1 MFRSVKELLFS
12 ILTLFV
18 LCSCPVTPPVV
29 PPSALNP
36 HQQPDMPQNVNVI
49 SGLNNRIR
57 ISWDRVANADSYQVW
72 FSEAGNPSSKEN
84 TLLQHNVTVPSAI
97 VDLSSSFAPVI
108 DSGKS
113 YDFYVVAYRSFNG
126 KGYYSEP
133 SDQVEGAIAPHPE
146 DIYHHGYIKDTEVNI
161 YWNCPTVFSV
171 YDDSRTLYTSDFTL
185 QYSEDDGITW
195 IDAERDPGTEDP
207 YLYHVMDLNQWP
219 QGTVIQFRI
228 LMQITASDGST
239 VTTITSDQFSML
251 ISNDMTPSPVENVR
265 FTQGNSASSI
275 KLSWTIPLWTGGEVN
290 RENSF
295 FKIERAESGTDDY
308 EVLVD
313 EIGNMSCSD
322 SILESDG
329 EFVFSDTSAEVGKS
343 YDYRILNA
351 AVDTENMLCYSQNE
365 TDAYVIT
372 NAYLYQGPVINDDI
386 SATVSGNLSNSA
398 EISFSWDYENAIPS
412 DLEWKIERTVIHPDE
427 GEKEEKS
434 FIDVQ
439 ISLSG
444 EDSYHA
450 EISSYQESLSC
461 MDCFDTRHEYV
472 YRSVLVFS
480 DGGEIFASAEDYPA
494 FKIIGVQDYVSPDD
508 STHLILD
515 SKNLISDLKVVER
528 INKLELNWVADE
540 QALNSEYF
548 FIIDDGEQQPLTNVI
563 SGEDGKCQSVITMD
577 DSSHHKITLV
587 GAADGG
593 YRNILV
599 QDDVNAI
606 GFRSDFT
613 LTASAGNTQS
623 YIDRISVSWAGPYD
637 ENDGIIY
644 TLQVAEDGSENWS
657 DLTEIQM
664 DKLSYDVTSL
674 DISKDYHFRIKL
686 SDENHTEDGPVFSSA
701 AYGEFAKVADIA
713 ASKGIAGKIEITW
726 NEIENAQSYNVY
738 RFDANADDAD
748 PVKFTSSSNS
758 FIDTTSG
765 DNPVI
770 AGKKYIYLVTAV
782 YNNDETAFAD
792 NPASASVSNQF
803 EIEEAGN
810 LGYVYRDIEVEDFS
824 VTESFETENTLL
836 PYFKITFR
844 MDETNSVYKITAQN
858 DTAGIIVKLSDL
870 ADRNG
875 NIWTNGLAEDQS
887 GYISLDTESLMAVV
901 NADIGVIDIESQ
913 NFTSDFSIA
922 EFSIQAWQSEDSIES
937 TTVRTINEKHYKALG
952 PYDYLYLA
960 NTALSLEIGNAESS
974 FGNDW
979 WGGGDTIFG
988 IETGDPKTYSNQ
1000 DNHISIV
1007 SCSSS
1012 NGSAVMNSGMITLD
1026 EYKFDSSLIS
1036 GNLSILA
1043 RHEDVISGGYL
1054 DDDPLERIGTDDN
1067 NSISLTV
1074 RKNVNLGSKIIA
1086 YNSTAYVFYNNVY
1099 VDSTAGNY
1107 SILISDEKF
1116 DIELNDLKNIQNI
1129 GVGL

>member
-12 ILTLFV
+12 ILTLSV

-36 HQQPDMPQNVNVI
+36 HQQPDVPQNVNVV

-57 ISWDRVANADSYQVW
+57 ISWDRVSNADSYQVW
-72 FSEAGNPSSKEN
+72 FSEAGNPSGREN

-171 YDDSRTLYTSDFTL
+171 YDDDRTLYASDFTL

-195 IDAERDPGTEDP
+195 MDAERDSGTEEP

-219 QGTVIQFRI
+219 QGTVVQFRI

-239 VTTITSDQFSML
+239 VTAITSDQFSLL
-251 ISNDMTPSPVENVR
+251 ISNDMTPSPVENVE

-275 KLSWTIPLWTGGEVN
+275 KLSWTVPLWTGGDVN
-290 RENSF
+290 RTNSF

-322 SILESDG
+322 SILERDG
-329 EFVFSDTSAEVGKS
+329 KFVFSDTSAEAGKS

-351 AVDTENMLCYSQNE
+351 AVDTENMLCYTQNE
-365 TDAYVIT
+365 TDAYVVT
-372 NAYLYQGPVINDDI
+372 DAYLYQGPVINDGI
-386 SATVSGNLSNSA
+386 SALVSGSLPNSA
-398 EISFSWDYENAIPS
+398 EINFSWDYENAIPS
-412 DLEWKIERTVIHPDE
+412 DLEWKIERTVIHPDK

-434 FIDVQ
+434 FIDAQ

-444 EDSYHA
+444 EDTYHA
-450 EISSYQESLSC
+450 EIYSYQESLSC
-461 MDCFDTRHEYV
+461 MGCFYTRHEYV
-472 YRSVLVFS
+472 YRPVLVFCDS
-480 DGGEIFASAEDYPA
+480 GEFFASAEDYPA
-494 FKIIGVQDYVSPDD
+494 FKITGVQNYVSPDD
-508 STHLILD
+508 STHLILA
-515 SKNLISDLKVVER
+515 SENLISDLEVVER

-540 QALNSEYF
+540 QALNPKYF

-563 SGEDGKCQSVITMD
+563 SGESGKCQSVITMN
-577 DSSHHKITLV
+577 DSRQHKITLV
-587 GAADGG
+587 GSADGG

-613 LTASAGNTQS
+613 LTASSGNTKS
-623 YIDRISVSWAGPYD
+623 YIDRISVSWVGPYD

-664 DKLSYDVTSL
+664 DSLSYDVISL

-686 SDENHTEDGPVFSSA
+686 SDEKHIEDEPVFSSA
-701 AYGEFAKVADIA
+701 VYGEFAKVADIT

-726 NEIENAQSYNVY
+726 NEVENAQSYNVY
-738 RFDANADDAD
+738 RFEADASDAD
-748 PVKFTSSSNS
+748 PVKFTSSSGS
-758 FIDTTSG
+758 YIDTVSG

-803 EIEEAGN
+803 EMEEAGN
-810 LGYVYRDIEVEDFS
+810 LGYVYRDIGVEDFS
-824 VTESFETENTLL
+824 VTESFETENTLA
-836 PYFKITFR
+836 PYFKITFK

-870 ADRNG
+870 TDRNG

-901 NADIGVIDIESQ
+901 NADIGVIDESYAISS
-913 NFTSDFSIA
+913 FF
-922 EFSIQAWQSEDSIES
+922 IQAWQSEDSDVNTTKVQTVDES
-937 TTVRTINEKHYKALG
+937 HYKDLG
-952 PYDYLYLA
+952 VYDYLFLV
-960 NTALSLEIGNAESS
+960 NTALSLEIKKADEQFHS
-974 FGNDW
+974 DW
-979 WGGGDTIFG
+979 WCTTGWFDPDPQVYHGDKITITNSSEASQKQG
-988 IETGDPKTYSNQ
+988 
-1000 DNHISIV
+1000 SIK
-1007 SCSSS
+1007 
-1012 NGSAVMNSGMITLD
+1012 LD
-1026 EYKFDSSLIS
+1026 EYQYNGILLSSNYISTWAQDDGGVFNSGYRGTDVLYSIGNDSTNCSVKIDVIKTIDIS
-1036 GNLSILA
+1036 GKN
-1043 RHEDVISGGYL
+1043 ISFK
-1054 DDDPLERIGTDDN
+1054 DAEIKFINICVDKNN
-1067 NSISLTV
+1067 NS
-1074 RKNVNLGSKIIA
+1074 GSYDVEI
-1086 YNSTAYVFYNNVY
+1086 
-1099 VDSTAGNY
+1099 VDGVSATG
-1107 SILISDEKF
+1107 ILKTDPKVI
-1116 DIELNDLKNIQNI
+1116 KNIAI
-1129 GVGL
+1129 G